1 MKGEIRQLIFGL
13 LGGLATFGLGLVI
26 NMPVLL
32 TVVLSIAS
40 YYGAYMLSKPQIKIG
55 RITLSEANGEDMKKL
70 MQDGAEDIRALK
82 AGRSLSNESISRLS
96 GNLYEKAVSIYEHLQ
111 ENPDKIQVA
120 RRFLTYYL
128 DTASGLVEKY
138 GKLKRTRLQSRSIDK
153 VEAEVT
159 DGLEIL
165 SKAFDKEFEHL
176 LEGEIMDIETDVKVL
191 EQTFGK
197 VE

>member
-1 MKGEIRQLIFGL
+1 
-13 LGGLATFGLGLVI
+13 
-26 NMPVLL
+26 
-32 TVVLSIAS
+32 
-40 YYGAYMLSKPQIKIG
+40 
-55 RITLSEANGEDMKKL
+55 
-70 MQDGAEDIRALK
+70 
-82 AGRSLSNESISRLS
+82 LSNESISRLS